1 MALKQDGVNFVL
13 CPKQGNKIEGFSHT
27 GYVFKD
33 FFLPKQGQGFK
44 PSATHLYPNIGRVV
58 EYPLPLPLPPGVA
71 RVPPPPPPPPPPGL
85 ALV

>member
-1 MALKQDGVNFVL
+1 MVLKQEGVNFVL
-13 CPKQGNKIEGFSHT
+13 CPKQGNKIEGFSKT

-33 FFLPKQGQGFK
+33 FFCLNRVRVSNPQR
-44 PSATHLYPNIGRVV
+44 PHLYPNIGRVV

-71 RVPPPPPPPPPPGL
+71 RVPPPPHPPGL

>member
-13 CPKQGNKIEGFSHT
+13 CPKQGNKIEGFSQP

-44 PSATHLYPNIGRVV
+44 PSATNLYPV
-58 EYPLPLPLPPGVA
+58 EWSSTPPH
-71 RVPPPPPPPPPPGL
+71 L
-85 ALV
+85 AQLCSNKSRRNHQSCV

>member
-13 CPKQGNKIEGFSHT
+13 CPKQGNKIEGFSQT

-44 PSATHLYPNIGRVV
+44 PSATNLYPNISRVV
-58 EYPLPLPLPPGVA
+58 EYP
-71 RVPPPPPPPPPPGL
+71 PPPPTPGA
-85 ALV
+85 ALL